1 MKSLTAR
8 RSAAVVVF
16 ALASL
21 LAACGTMRFE
31 AGAPFDPGKLES
43 VLRPGISTQADVRAA
58 LGEPYGKGGALL
70 PFHDAPRITW
80 TYFQERGSIDMGKG
94 DMMDERVYCFVFFAG
109 DKFDSYLWFTGVLTP
124 VKK

>member
-1 MKSLTAR
+1 MTLTVR
-8 RSAAVVVF
+8 TIAAIVAS
-16 ALASL
+16 ALAL
-21 LAACGTMRFE
+21 LLISCGTIRME

-43 VLRPGISTQADVRAA
+43 VLRTGVSTQSDVRAA

-80 TYFQERGSIDMGKG
+80 TYFQERGSVDMGKG
-94 DMMDERVYCFVFFAG
+94 DMNDERVYCFVFFAG
-109 DKFDSYLWFTGVLTP
+109 DKFDSYMWFTSAMTP

>member
-1 MKSLTAR
+1 MKLTTRTTTTIVA
-8 RSAAVVVF
+8 STL
-16 ALASL
+16 ALVL
-21 LAACGTMRFE
+21 TACGTIRVE

-43 VLRPGISTQADVRAA
+43 VLQAGVSTQADVKAA

-80 TYFQERGSIDMGKG
+80 TYFQEHGSIDMGKG
-94 DMMDERVYCFVFFAG
+94 DMKDERVYLFVFFAG
-109 DKFDSYLWFTGVLTP
+109 EKFDSFLWFTSAMTP